1 MGPLPGL
8 RWGQEDV
15 DRVSGDTRQDALRTR
30 APVLCRAMHVV
41 RNDLLLGVSCTTVSV
56 EDPVWG
62 PDWGRSWDL
71 AKELQTTPV
80 PA

>member
-15 DRVSGDTRQDALRTR
+15 GRVSGDTRQDALRTR
-30 APVLCRAMHVV
+30 ALALCRAMHVV

-56 EDPVWG
+56 EDPAWG
-62 PDWGRSWDL
+62 LIGAGAGILLKDC
-71 AKELQTTPV
+71 K
-80 PA
+80 